1 MADYTE
7 IIQEINTNL
16 PDNNNQSITAAKLR
30 TTLTDMLGAIDDVQQ
45 EFEGDVENTL
55 STFVVNDLTS
65 TDTDKALSAN
75 QGYEL
80 ASVRD
85 TFIIDGQD
93 SALIRQAR
101 VPVQPGHTY
110 KLTINNTDISIDNF
124 SYGSGYSKLYVYTS
138 TKRTY
143 TEGGT
148 TSTLINVL
156 RDDVLKPEYEFTI
169 PKRAEGED
177 PFNWLEIQMR
187 FDAGQ
192 EIQIYLEDV
201 TALNELD
208 DKINPQVITLSKSTV
223 AEYTLE
229 YSNKFP
235 VCKYSGSQGSDH
247 TSDAYV
253 GLFKRYAIGKN
264 WSTLL
269 ESGTNSGHRTYRIPV
284 DPEKYVMCSVRMY
297 GSSSSASSAPLACLV
312 DENDIVV
319 ACITNNLG
327 NGAYW
332 TGNIIPKTAKYL
344 IMPYWVSDT
353 YLVNVAFIPKSNFVS
368 QNEEAFYSSIPS
380 SSNITF
386 DMFEKSAPVFGGVR
400 VYDSAVVYGRYGNLG
415 KYTVDDLL
423 TSYFG
428 SSSGHIYKLFYV
440 EGYDSME
447 FYGFNTTS
455 YPGFYFVFDRDGN
468 CIDQVNNPVY
478 YYNNYQFPANACFV
492 AYRSTDIG
500 YANYPTI
507 RLVKNS
513 LKPLQLPVLP
523 LQGISLT
530 PGKLGE
536 NGELN
541 NLSANEIYWTTS
553 YIDLSK
559 GFTIKVNDGFQI
571 MKGVLYN
578 TNGKVVNPFFFDQY
592 SSTYTF
598 YSLAQP
604 YPGYMLRLTI
614 GVANPSSRLKPIT
627 KYDSVIKFFTYLD
640 NPDLTKV
647 IPADKPYE
655 AYKRRLYKLTNI
667 SEIARYDQWID
678 KFNSWSN
685 TGKSIPMTSN
695 EGEGQYWN
703 TRYREGWDELGT
715 LYSEASE
722 YNYYVGQNISLKTFV
737 TAIQNKRSVMY
748 TERINS
754 TAVNNTTIGTKVS
767 KYGYTYRGLNSHY
780 CASFYGT
787 VCTGLTGYLM
797 GQDNIYISGDYMRR
811 NASNTGPRIP
821 NLQMLYSKYYSDTVT
836 QAQWDEMI
844 DALQPM
850 DFIWQPGHCV
860 AVSDIYKDYNGV
872 TQLIVIT
879 EQARP
884 FTNSRAYTREQFQ
897 IRYQNILNQGSGNGF
912 GILRYNDWENAHLD
926 DYYDD
931 NDYFAI
937 NNWRFKSN
945 IQIDPDI
952 TTFRGEYVTF
962 QIGEPE
968 ALNDYRAYLNIHRGV
983 NKYNY
988 LQIYYEDD
996 TEMTTALKQIGIS
1009 ASETYPSD
1017 TLYPEDAY
1025 DQEDWIIFDLTD
1037 AEKMDGVLDAGLY
1050 KARLYN
1056 SNDGT
1061 YSGFTHFEFVD
1072 FTFSASLDGTSI
1084 KASWSNFSD
1093 NATPCLIRQ
1102 ERSTGMCFTEGSE
1115 YPSSQNNRSGQ
1126 TYIYTVDTDSAT
1138 DQTVFTLS
1146 EDSAWDTNVYTK
1158 IIVRGT
1164 YGCVSRRI
1172 KTIN

>member
-16 PDNNNQSITAAKLR
+16 PDNNTQSITAEKLR
-30 TTLTDMLGAIDDVQQ
+30 TTLTDMLGAIDDVQE
-45 EFEGDVENTL
+45 EFEGDINETL
-55 STFVVNDLTS
+55 STFVEDTLYS

-75 QGYEL
+75 QGYNL
-80 ASVRD
+80 AGTRNKLIVEGN
-85 TFIIDGQD
+85 DGT
-93 SALIRQAR
+93 LIRQAR
-101 VPVQPGHTY
+101 IPVIPGHTY
-110 KLTINNTDISIDNF
+110 RLTLSNTELTMNNISLGDT
-124 SYGSGYSKLYVYTS
+124 YSRLYVFIS
-138 TKRTY
+138 DGRTLS
-143 TEGGT
+143 EGTVSQVLVNIPISGT
-148 TSTLINVL
+148 LSYEYELVVPNVIEGE
-156 RDDVLKPEYEFTI
+156 PEY
-169 PKRAEGED
+169 R
-177 PFNWLEIQMR
+177 WMEIQSR

-192 EIQIYLEDV
+192 TLVYFLDDITESKILE
-201 TALNELD
+201 
-208 DKINPQVITLSKSTV
+208 DKINPQILIYYKKDIVRMTEEV
-223 AEYTLE
+223 
-229 YSNKFP
+229 SNKFP
-235 VCKYSGSQGSDH
+235 VCKYSSTQGSDH
-247 TSDAYV
+247 TSDAYI

-264 WSTLL
+264 WNTLL
-269 ESGTNSGHRTYRIPV
+269 ESGTNNSHRTYRIPV
-284 DPEKYVMCSVRMY
+284 DSEKYVMCSVQIY
-297 GSSSSASSAPLACLV
+297 GSSTSASSAPLACLV

-319 ACITNNLG
+319 ACITNNLN
-327 NGAYW
+327 NGGYW

-344 IMPYWVSDT
+344 IMPYWADSS

-368 QNEEAFYSSIPS
+368 QNEETFYSSIPS
-380 SSNITF
+380 ASNIASN
-386 DMFEKSAPVFGGVR
+386 MFSKDAPVFGGVKIN
-400 VYDSAVVYGRYGNLG
+400 DSPAVNGRYGNLG

-428 SSSGHIYKLFYV
+428 TGSGHFYKLFYV

-447 FYGFNTTS
+447 FYGFSTTA

-468 CIDQVNNPVY
+468 CIDQVNNPPY
-478 YYNNYQFPANACFV
+478 YYNNYKFPSNACFV
-492 AYRSTDIG
+492 AYRSTNTG

-507 RLVKNS
+507 KLVKNS
-513 LKPLQLPVLP
+513 LKPLQLPILP

-536 NGELN
+536 NGELT
-541 NLSANEIYWTTS
+541 NLSSNEIYWTTS

-559 GFTIKVNDGFQI
+559 GFTIKVNDDFQI
-571 MKGVLYN
+571 IKGVLYN
-578 TNGKVVNPFFFDQY
+578 TNGKVVNPFFFDKY
-592 SSTYTF
+592 NSTYTF

-614 GVANPSSRLKPIT
+614 GVANESAESKPIT

-640 NPDLTKV
+640 NSDLTKV
-647 IPADKPYE
+647 IPTDKPYE
-655 AYKRRLYKLTNI
+655 AYKRRLYKITNI
-667 SEIARYDQWID
+667 SEIARYDQFID
-678 KFNSWSN
+678 KFNNWSN

-695 EGEGQYWN
+695 DGEGQFWN
-703 TRYREGWDELGT
+703 TRYREGWYEIGT
-715 LYSEASE
+715 LYSETCE
-722 YNYYVGQNISLKTFV
+722 YNQYVGQNISLKTLV

-754 TAVNNTTIGTKVS
+754 SIVNNSTIGTKVS

-797 GQDNIYISGDYMRR
+797 GQDNIYVSGDYMRR

-821 NLQMLYSKYYSDTVT
+821 NLQVLYEKYYADTIT
-836 QAQWDEMI
+836 QEQWDEMI

-884 FTNSRAYTREQFQ
+884 FTNSRAYTRDEFQ
-897 IRYQNILNQGSGNGF
+897 KRYNRYIQNNEAF
-912 GILRYNDWENAHLD
+912 GILRYNDWENANLD

-931 NDYFAI
+931 NDYFTI

-962 QIGEPE
+962 QIGDSSDS
-968 ALNDYRAYLNIHRGV
+968 LNDYRAYLNIHRGV

-996 TEMTTALKQIGIS
+996 TEMTTPVKNIGIS
-1009 ASETYPSD
+1009 AVETFPSD

-1025 DQEDWIIFDLTD
+1025 DKEDWIIFDLTD
-1037 AEKMDGVLDAGLY
+1037 SDKMDGSVLGAGRY

-1056 SNDGT
+1056 SNENT
-1061 YSGFTHFEFVD
+1061 YSGFSHFEFVNY
-1072 FTFSASLDGTSI
+1072 TFNASLDGSSI
-1084 KASWSNFSD
+1084 KCSWSNFSE
-1093 NATPCLIRQ
+1093 NATPYLIRQ

-1115 YPSSQNNRSGQ
+1115 YPSNSSNRAGQ
-1126 TYIYTVDTDSAT
+1126 TYIYKVDSDSAT
-1138 DQTVFTLS
+1138 SQTVFTLTENGS
-1146 EDSAWDTNVYTK
+1146 WDTNIYTK